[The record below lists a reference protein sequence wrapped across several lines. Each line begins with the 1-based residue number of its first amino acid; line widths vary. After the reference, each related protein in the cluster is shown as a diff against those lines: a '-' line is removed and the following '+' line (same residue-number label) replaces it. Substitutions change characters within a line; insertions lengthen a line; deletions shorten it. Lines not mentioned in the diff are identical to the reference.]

1 MTTLPAAPRGI
12 AVTLF
17 HLRSASAPTG
27 SHGRPSR
34 PVRRAP
40 SGERALRGGQ
50 HAVPAQGVGCPKYRS
65 MSNLSPRAVGTG
77 NRGGRRSAFRPVLRT
92 TGNRQVIA
100 GSLPASER
108 VATAVRP
115 IQAKGGAYGPRVP
128 SESTVAAKG
137 VCPKWSKED
146 RVPPPRG
153 SVTFCDAIDEHG
165 TELVN
170 LIEMVQAITVD
181 GIVNPHENA
190 LFELASARAMKS
202 YAPLPGRGAEV
213 DDALRSIGCI
223 AHAGRVSRKAYSTVK
238 QAYEDTRGAA

>member
-34 PVRRAP
+34 PVRRAL

-65 MSNLSPRAVGTG
+65 TPNLSPRAVVTG
-77 NRGGRRSAFRPVLRT
+77 NRGGRRSAFRPVSRT
-92 TGNRQVIA
+92 TGNRRVIA

-115 IQAKGGAYGPRVP
+115 MPAKGAALCDRGANKTVLRTGGDGAWCVAPVDTQP
-128 SESTVAAKG
+128 TVAANG
-137 VCPKWSKED
+137 GCPIWSKED

-170 LIEMVQAITVD
+170 LIEMVEA
-181 GIVNPHENA
+181 GHERRHRRARRNA
-190 LFELASARAMKS
+190 AAEARCGAGDDELRP
-202 YAPLPGRGAEV
+202 APRPGR
-213 DDALRSIGCI
+213 RS
-223 AHAGRVSRKAYSTVK
+223 R
-238 QAYEDTRGAA
+238 